1 MGEKWDL
8 LRFGPKFW
16 NILGKKLG
24 ENLGKWGK
32 NGRKSD
38 GNEMKIGGEIWG
50 EMGKNW

>member
-1 MGEKWDL
+1 MGLFEVRTQIL
-8 LRFGPKFW
+8 EYFGQ
-16 NILGKKLG
+16 KLG
-24 ENLGKWGK
+24 ENLGKLGK